1 MNTHFPSVT
10 KAITFLATVF
20 LLFSCANTKITQSW
34 TDPDNKKVYKDLLVI
49 GVAESEQNRRIFE
62 TQFIQKLR
70 KDGIEAVASYTL
82 LDSTVEINRNTVTN
96 AIKGLDI
103 DGVIITHLVS
113 DKEESVYRPGTVV
126 NAGGYGGYGGYGRG
140 MYGYNSYVNSYV
152 STPGYYQSVQ
162 TYVLET
168 NLFDVETEK
177 LIWSARSRTFA
188 PDSVDEL
195 IVDLV
200 ELIVTNLE
208 EKNLI
213 QKK

>member
-1 MNTHFPSVT
+1 MNTNFPLVT

-20 LLFSCANTKITQSW
+20 LLFSCANTKITQQW
-34 TDPDNKKVYKDLLVI
+34 TDPDNKKVYKDLLII
-49 GVAESEQNRRIFE
+49 GIAESEQNRRIYE
-62 TQFIQKLR
+62 TQFIQSLR
-70 KDGIEAVASYTL
+70 EHGVEAVASYTL
-82 LDSTVEINRNTVTN
+82 LKSTEKINRNTVTN

-103 DGVIITHLVS
+103 DGVIVTHLVS

-126 NAGGYGGYGGYGRG
+126 NSGGYGGYGRG
-140 MYGYNSYVNSYV
+140 MYGYNNYVNSYV
-152 STPGYYQSVQ
+152 ATPGYYQSVQ

-213 QKK
+213 KKK